1 MEHLPYEDRL
11 SELRLFSLGKR
22 RLWGDMSAA
31 FQCLKGDSEKEG
43 DRLFSRV
50 CCYRARGSGFKLKE
64 GRFKLVTRIKSRR
77 IRMVKHW
84 GMLLGKMVDAP
95 SLQTLK
101 VRLEG
106 L

>member
-1 MEHLPYEDRL
+1 LD
-11 SELRLFSLGKR
+11 
-22 RLWGDMSAA
+22 
-31 FQCLKGDSEKEG
+31 
-43 DRLFSRV
+43 
-50 CCYRARGSGFKLKE
+50 
-64 GRFKLVTRIKSRR
+64 TRIKSRR